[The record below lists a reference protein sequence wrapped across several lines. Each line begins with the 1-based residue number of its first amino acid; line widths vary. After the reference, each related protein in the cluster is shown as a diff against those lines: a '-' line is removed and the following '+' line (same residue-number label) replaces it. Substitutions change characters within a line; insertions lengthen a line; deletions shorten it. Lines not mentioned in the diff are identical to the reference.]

1 MLNACE
7 HAPVPPRTPDLYQLS
22 WPDWRFFA
30 TNWYHIQYRYFK
42 VDVKHMKKW
51 AIGVLTSK
59 GGTVRI
65 MILQRG
71 NVTHVNEKII
81 LEGWKSLG
89 RRCVGQGGDSQIY
102 EGDKGV
108 WGCQQATKRG
118 RSLQKCKT
126 LKSWRERK
134 DPNPPRGWLKK
145 VGHKEEADNQILLK
159 IFYQKTKS

>member
-1 MLNACE
+1 
-7 HAPVPPRTPDLYQLS
+7 
-22 WPDWRFFA
+22 
-30 TNWYHIQYRYFK
+30 
-42 VDVKHMKKW
+42 MKKW

-71 NVTHVNEKII
+71 NVTYVNEKII
-81 LEGWKSLG
+81 WEGWKSLG

-118 RSLQKCKT
+118 RYLQKCKT

-134 DPNPPRGWLKK
+134 DPNPPRGWLK
-145 VGHKEEADNQILLK
+145 VGLELRQQTIRFYWRFFIKRLNHKEKNAASKPNKKFRIC
-159 IFYQKTKS
+159 IGHGVRGW